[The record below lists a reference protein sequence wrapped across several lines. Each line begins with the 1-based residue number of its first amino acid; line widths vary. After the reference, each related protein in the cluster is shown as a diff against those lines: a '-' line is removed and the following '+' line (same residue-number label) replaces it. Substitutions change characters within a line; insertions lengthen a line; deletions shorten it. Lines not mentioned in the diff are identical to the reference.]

1 MRRPP
6 HATGKL
12 MEGPRGVHEAAERA
26 TPAPL
31 YHRVKQHI
39 IGHIESGEW
48 PPGRRVPS
56 EHEIVREWGVS
67 RQTAHRA
74 LHDLATEGY
83 LTRLQGVGSFVAN
96 VKYQSPAL
104 VVGSISDEIAGRGH
118 QHRAEVLALERVH
131 ASDLIAWAL
140 DLVPGERVFHSLLLH
155 LEDEVPIQLEDRF
168 VNPAAAPDYL
178 DEDFTRTTPNQH
190 LMRVRSPI
198 SEVEE
203 SIEAVLPVKDQC
215 HWLRIGP
222 DRPCL
227 VVRRRTWSGRLA
239 VTQVTLTHP
248 GDSYRLRL
256 HFRPGER
263 IRG

>member
-1 MRRPP
+1 M
-6 HATGKL
+6 HDG
-12 MEGPRGVHEAAERA
+12 AEQA

-31 YHRVKQHI
+31 YHQVKQHI
-39 IGHIESGEW
+39 IGRIESGEW
-48 PPGRRVPS
+48 SPGQRVPS

-74 LHDLATEGY
+74 LRDLATEGY
-83 LTRLQGVGSFVAN
+83 LTRLQGVGSFVAK
-96 VKYQSPAL
+96 VKYQSAAL
-104 VVGSISDEIAGRGH
+104 VIGSISDEIAARGH
-118 QHRAEVLALERVH
+118 QHRAEVLELAPVV
-131 ASDLIAWAL
+131 ASEIVAWAL
-140 DLVPGERVFHSLLLH
+140 DLIPGARVFHSLLLH

-178 DEDFTRTTPNQH
+178 DQDFTRTTPNQH
-190 LMRVRSPI
+190 LVRVRSPI

-203 SIEAVLPVKDQC
+203 SIEATLPLREQC
-215 HWLRIGP
+215 RWLRIAP
-222 DRPCL
+222 ERPCL

-256 HFRPGER
+256 QFRPGER

>member
-1 MRRPP
+1 MDVARR
-6 HATGKL
+6 
-12 MEGPRGVHEAAERA
+12 VHDGAERA
-26 TPAPL
+26 SPAPL
-31 YHRVKQHI
+31 YHQVKQYV
-39 IGHIESGEW
+39 IGHIESGDW

-74 LHDLATEGY
+74 LRDLATEGY

-96 VKYQSPAL
+96 VKYQSAAL

-118 QHRAEVLALERVH
+118 QHRAEVLALQRVD
-131 ASDLIAWAL
+131 ASDLVAWAL
-140 DLVPGERVFHSLLLH
+140 GLTPGERVFHSLLLH

-190 LMRVRSPI
+190 LVRVRSPI

-203 SIEAVLPVKDQC
+203 SIEAVLPADDQSR
-215 HWLRIGP
+215 WLRIGP
-222 DRPCL
+222 ERPCL

-256 HFRPGER
+256 QFRPGER